1 MTAQD
6 PSEIIAALWERFR
19 PTVAERLDAIAS
31 GAAAIAEGATAGDTR
46 VREAHRAAHNLAGA
60 LGSYGRPDGSVVA
73 RRLMALLD
81 EPRPR
86 HDAVV
91 EQLAE
96 LREHCA

>member
-6 PSEIIAALWERFR
+6 PADIIAVLWERFR
-19 PTVAERLDAIAS
+19 PTVAERLDAISA
-31 GAAAIAEGATAGDTR
+31 GAEAIADGATAGDPR
-46 VREAHRAAHNLAGA
+46 VRDAHRAAHNLAGA

-73 RRLMALLD
+73 RRLMGLLD

-91 EQLAE
+91 GE
-96 LREHCA
+96 LETLRGHCA